1 MEAKINKNGDL
12 NIKRNGGFR
21 GSSCV
26 NNPQE
31 YCGDWCAG
39 FYEAMP
45 GECLMDGQSN
55 RTQVVQICCDHVFT
69 IVADEREAQ
78 DAE

>member
-39 FYEAMP
+39 FYEGKPA
-45 GECLMDGQSN
+45 ETFSLGQM
-55 RTQVVQICCDHVFT
+55 VKICCGHIFA

-78 DAE
+78 NAE